1 MSQEE
6 KQKKNKKIQ
15 KIKSEKLNQKLS
27 LLEKLL
33 IIAGCLQIIN
43 EGIDELKGLS
53 VFKQDFKRKMNN
65 FSNFVERSSDDL
77 VNEIYTLD
85 EEYAQYLTQG
95 IENYTKSL
103 VGFINVDP
111 AELIGRYSDAD

>member
-6 KQKKNKKIQ
+6 KQKKLEKIH
-15 KIKSEKLNQKLS
+15 KMNSEIFEEKLS

-77 VNEIYTLD
+77 RLNLTIKTPLKLNFTLFD
-85 EEYAQYLTQG
+85 
-95 IENYTKSL
+95 IESTHITSSVYQRA
-103 VGFINVDP
+103 I
-111 AELIGRYSDAD
+111 